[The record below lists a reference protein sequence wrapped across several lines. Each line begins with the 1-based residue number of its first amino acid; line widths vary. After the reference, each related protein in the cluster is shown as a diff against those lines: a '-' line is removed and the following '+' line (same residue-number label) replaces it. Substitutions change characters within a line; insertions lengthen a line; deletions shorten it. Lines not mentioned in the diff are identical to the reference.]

1 METAATTSTAYLIG
15 TIIGSILGG
24 VLVGLVPFF
33 LGRKYGK
40 STLGIIGLVVCIL
53 CNFVLGF
60 LLSVPA
66 CLIFVL
72 IILLTRK

>member
-1 METAATTSTAYLIG
+1 METAAASTAYVIG

-24 VLVGLVPFF
+24 ALVGLIPFF

-40 STLGIIGLVVCIL
+40 STLGIIGLVVCIF
-53 CNFVLGF
+53 CNFLLGF
-60 LLSVPA
+60 LLSIPA

-72 IILLTRK
+72 IIILTRK